1 MEILAVL
8 ACVLLIASAPIP
20 HPHRL
25 FLVLPDLSWFAIYT
39 GTPGSP
45 LSLPPRASVFVCC
58 LFNAYVCLA
67 FMYVCTVGVS
77 GAH

>member
-8 ACVLLIASAPIP
+8 VCVLLIVSALIP
-20 HPHRL
+20 QSLRQ
-25 FLVLPDLSWFAIYT
+25 FLVLPDLSLFAIYT

-45 LSLPPRASVFVCC
+45 LSLPPGASVFVCC

-67 FMYVCTVGVS
+67 FMYVCTVGVP